1 MYKASMMKK
10 NITAVLIICGSL
22 TAFYSCKRDYT
33 LKSPYTTT
41 GGKSYLRIVDAAPNF
56 RNIFNFPDT
65 FNVLVNGIKVTAY
78 TPGPGATVLMT
89 YGSIYPTVSSGY
101 GYVAVDPGPATLKLF
116 VGTLIPDSVKIA
128 SFVKNFAPD
137 KYYTFMI
144 TDSVNSTKDSSQIF
158 VQDIYPAV
166 PSGYYNLRFIH
177 AVLNDT
183 AGKTIDIW
191 PTRANRYIYTNVKPG
206 MVTSFSQWAYNPIFS
221 DTLYVRRSGNPL
233 IALDTLNSVS
243 FSNQRT
249 YTLYYR
255 GDGNSNLSTNIKKR
269 RLATYVHQ

>member
-1 MYKASMMKK
+1 MMKK
-10 NITAVLIICGSL
+10 SIAAVLIICASL

-33 LKSPYTTT
+33 LKSPVATTT
-41 GGKSYLRIVDAAPNF
+41 GKAYLRVVDAAPNF

-78 TPGPGATVLMT
+78 TPGAGATVLMT
-89 YGSIYPTVSSGY
+89 YGSVFPTVSSGY
-101 GYVAVDPGPATLKLF
+101 GYVAIDPGPATIQLS
-116 VGTLIPDSVKIA
+116 VGALIPDSVRIA
-128 SFVKNFAPD
+128 SFVKTFAPD
-137 KYYTFMI
+137 KYYSFII
-144 TDSVNSTKDSSQIF
+144 TDSVKSARDSSQIF
-158 VQDIYPAV
+158 IQDTYPAV

-183 AGKTIDIW
+183 AGKTVDIW
-191 PTRANRYIYTNVKPG
+191 STRANRYIFTNIKPG
-206 MVTSFSQWAYNPIFS
+206 GVTAFTQWAYNPLFS

-233 IALDTLNSVS
+233 IALDTLNSIS

-255 GDGNSNLSTNIKKR
+255 GDGNSTISSTNLKKR
-269 RLATYVHQ
+269 RLATYLHQ